1 MTESLVTELDG
12 ARQHFLALVDDIRPE
27 LHRYCSRIV
36 GSIVDGEDIVQD
48 TLAKAFYAMSMASE
62 IPPLRPWLFRIAHN
76 TAIDHLRRYEHK
88 HVDPRGDF
96 DDASDAEPMDP
107 AVTRAALASFLEL
120 PVIQRSAVILKDVL
134 GHSVEEAAETMG
146 TTVPAVK
153 AALVRGRARMRQLRT
168 EAATAITIDPA
179 ERARLANYVAL
190 FNARDWDALRAM
202 IGDECRLDLVTRAE
216 RRGKQIH
223 GYFGRYAAEPVH
235 LEIGSIDGRPALL
248 AHTKAGGGPS
258 YFMLLDWDGDR
269 LAAIRDYRYVPYLFQ

>member
-48 TLAKAFYAMSMASE
+48 TLAKAFYAMSMAID

-76 TAIDHLRRYEHK
+76 TAIDHLRRYENK
-88 HVDPRGDF
+88 HVDVRGDF

-107 AVTRAALASFLEL
+107 AITRVALASFLEL

-146 TTVPAVK
+146 STVPAVK
-153 AALVRGRARMRQLRT
+153 AALVRGRSRMRQLRSET
-168 EAATAITIDPA
+168 TPVVSIDPA
-179 ERARLANYVAL
+179 ERARLASYVAL
-190 FNARDWDALRAM
+190 FNARDWDALREM

-223 GYFGRYAAEPVH
+223 GYFARYAADPVH
-235 LEIGSIDGRPALL
+235 LEIGSVDGRPALL
-248 AHTKAGGGPS
+248 AHTKPGAGPS
-258 YFMLLDWDGDR
+258 YFMLLDWEGDR
-269 LAAIRDYRYVPYLFQ
+269 LVAIRDFRYVSYLFQ